1 MTFKA
6 EVKKARK
13 EFKAAKNELK
23 AATFQAE
30 IIKRKG
36 YVEEIFWRFPHI
48 GELIIDQLDNQSLT
62 KTREV
67 NKWWQNFVDN
77 EKCFYIRKI
86 QEHIYISNKLVR
98 KRLNKETVDN
108 LKELESY
115 ADMITNC
122 SKQIYGK
129 ITTEN
134 GRKEVL
140 STLVSTSDP
149 GDPVSNTTM
158 LMAGVMLE
166 SIKGDCPLNDF
177 GNSALHKAA
186 SSDNLPMFKL
196 IAKNSENLS
205 PRNNIGNTPLHNAA
219 REGHYEMCKFI
230 IKNVQD
236 LNPIS
241 QSKETPTNLAE
252 KEGHKKI
259 CKLLKSANLKK
270 ENETP
275 MNPRKKSK
283 L

>member
-1 MTFKA
+1 M
-6 EVKKARK
+6 
-13 EFKAAKNELK
+13 
-23 AATFQAE
+23 
-30 IIKRKG
+30 
-36 YVEEIFWRFPHI
+36 
-48 GELIIDQLDNQSLT
+48 
-62 KTREV
+62 

-115 ADMITNC
+115 AAMITHC
-122 SKQIYGK
+122 SKQINGK

-149 GDPVSNTTM
+149 ALDIYM
-158 LMAGVMLE
+158 LMAEVMLE

-186 SSDNLPMFKL
+186 SNDNLPMFKL

-205 PRNNIGNTPLHNAA
+205 PRNDIGKTPLHYAA
-219 REGHYEMCKFI
+219 REGHYQICKFI
-230 IKNVQD
+230 IENVQD

-241 QSKETPTNLAE
+241 RFDQTPLQLAE

-259 CKLLKSANLKK
+259 CKLLKSALSKEKK
-270 ENETP
+270 MPT
-275 MNPRKKSK
+275 NPRKREDCSEVFQEFGQNSKS
-283 L
+283 